1 MAIVIERPFLGSAF
15 LPNNRIR
22 GLATSRPSFGEQ
34 FDVCHSYHRY
44 HPTPRARREIEAD
57 PRVFTAL
64 RSCAFAQFLR
74 STGLIGARRKTENR
88 SS

>member
-1 MAIVIERPFLGSAF
+1 MAIVIEGPFLGSAF
-15 LPNNRIR
+15 LHSNCIL

-34 FDVCHSYHRY
+34 FNVCHSYHQY

-64 RSCAFAQFLR
+64 RSCALHNSCAPQ
-74 STGLIGARRKTENR
+74 N
-88 SS
+88 